1 MEPSTRD
8 LVGPAVLA
16 IVLVALM
23 VLLVVAAL
31 PS

>member
-8 LVGPAVLA
+8 LVGPAILA
-16 IVLVALM
+16 IVLIALM

>member
-16 IVLVALM
+16 IVLIALM